1 MAEQRDFI
9 FVCTG
14 SDCKSGGCK
23 KLLSELKEMT
33 KFPSYRGRFKIIKT
47 KCMDFCKT
55 GPMVIYKEEVVKK
68 ASIVTLRELFDK

>member
-1 MAEQRDFI
+1 MGEYREFV

-14 SDCKSGGCK
+14 SDCKSAGCK
-23 KLLSELKEMT
+23 KLIGDLKEAT
-33 KFPSYRGRFKIIKT
+33 KSTYKGRFKIIKT

-68 ASIVTLRELFDK
+68 ASLASLRELFDK